1 MSTTQTAPKTLTPPS
16 GLLVCVLALLT
27 AIPPLATDMYLPGFP
42 AMAEELST
50 SASSIQLTLTTF
62 LIGLAL
68 GQLVIGPLSDKLG
81 RRVPLI
87 VGSAV
92 CLVAGTAC
100 ALAPSIDFLIG
111 ARFVQGFAGAAGVVL
126 SRAIIADRTEGSRS
140 AKLFGLMM
148 IIGGVAPVIA
158 PLIGGA
164 VVDSIGWRGVFWI
177 ITGLTALM
185 LVSAI
190 AFVPESLHPHA
201 RRGGGLTDMITGI
214 GSVLRNPRY
223 VGYTLTFTF
232 AFSVMFAYISAS
244 PFVLQNMLGLSAG
257 QYSAAFAVNALG
269 LMIGSAITAKLA
281 DRMSLHR
288 MMTGGI
294 CAIVVTTAALMI
306 LVLIGISLWP
316 TLVLLFSTLVSLGF
330 VFANATSLAVAQV
343 PHLAGTGSAVLGA
356 LQFGLAA
363 VVSPLVG
370 LGGEH
375 TAIPMVI
382 AMLAGAIIA
391 AGACLFASRIR
402 DSDQAVVYPS
412 TT

>member
-1 MSTTQTAPKTLTPPS
+1 MTTTTPTATSTSPNA
-16 GLLVCVLALLT
+16 LLIGVLALLT
-27 AIPPLATDMYLPGFP
+27 AVPPLATDMYLPAFP
-42 AMAEELST
+42 SMATELGT

-62 LIGLAL
+62 LIGLAV
-68 GQLVIGPLSDKLG
+68 GQLVIGPVSDKLG
-81 RRVPLI
+81 RRLPLI
-87 VGSAV
+87 AGAAV
-92 CLVAGTAC
+92 CLVAGVAC
-100 ALAPSIDFLIG
+100 AHAPSIEFLIG

-177 ITGLTALM
+177 ITGLTAIM
-185 LVSAI
+185 LACAI
-190 AFVPESLHPHA
+190 VFVPESLAPEA
-201 RRGGGLTDMITGI
+201 RRDGGLGEMLRGI
-214 GSVLRNPRY
+214 GSVVRNPRY
-223 VGYTLTFTF
+223 VSYTLTFTF

-269 LMIGSAITAKLA
+269 LMAGSATTAQLA
-281 DRMSLHR
+281 DRVPLHR
-288 MMTGGI
+288 MMSAGI
-294 CAIVVTTAALMI
+294 CANVATTALL
-306 LVLIGISLWP
+306 LVLGIAGISLWP
-316 TLVLLFSTLVSLGF
+316 ALVLLFLTLFSLGF

-370 LGGEH
+370 LGGEN
-375 TAIPMVI
+375 TAIPMVS
-382 AMLAGAIIA
+382 AMFAGALISA
-391 AGACLFASRIR
+391 AACIWASRTATGVR
-402 DSDQAVVYPS
+402 
-412 TT
+412 TM

>member
-1 MSTTQTAPKTLTPPS
+1 MTTTDTTAVRASPS
-16 GLLVCVLALLT
+16 AVLIGVLALLT
-27 AIPPLATDMYLPGFP
+27 AVPPLATDMYLPGFP
-42 AMAEELST
+42 AMATELDT

-87 VGSAV
+87 VGAVV
-92 CLVAGTAC
+92 CLAAGAAA
-100 ALAPSIDFLIG
+100 ALAPSIEFLIG

-126 SRAIIADRTEGSRS
+126 SRAIIADRTKGSQS

-177 ITGLTALM
+177 ITALTAVM
-185 LVSAI
+185 LVCAI
-190 AFVPESLHPHA
+190 SFVPESLA
-201 RRGGGLTDMITGI
+201 REDRRDGGLSDMIEGI
-214 GSVLRNPRY
+214 GTVVRNPRY
-223 VGYTLTFTF
+223 VAYTLTFTF

-269 LMIGSAITAKLA
+269 LMIGSAVTAKLA
-281 DRMSLHR
+281 DRISLHR
-288 MMTGGI
+288 MMSAGI
-294 CAIVVTTAALMI
+294 GAIVVTTTLLLI
-306 LVLIGISLWP
+306 LGIVGISLWP
-316 TLVLLFSTLVSLGF
+316 TLILLFLTLLSLGF
-330 VFANATSLAVAQV
+330 VYANATSLAVAQV

-363 VVSPLVG
+363 IISPLVG
-370 LGGEH
+370 LGGED
-375 TAIPMVI
+375 TAIPMVT
-382 AMLAGAIIA
+382 AMFVGALVA
-391 AGACLFASRIR
+391 AAACIRASRVTASQR
-402 DSDQAVVYPS
+402 KDMDPASL
-412 TT
+412 